1 MGVYDDMRDER
12 RRCILQAAKK
22 LICQRGIAGTQ
33 MLDIAQEAQISRQT
47 LYKYFD
53 NIDVIAYAAQKEIFS
68 RMRSNLSI
76 STFSGES
83 ALAEVVARL
92 RVFFNYAQTHSD
104 EFLFISLFDAH
115 YNSRQPIAAL
125 DCDYRGYIVN
135 LADMFSFQKLIE
147 QGIADKSMRSD
158 IRPYAA
164 AITLLN
170 MAIAIAQRLSLL
182 GRNGMGIP
190 DVDKNEVIDETVIA
204 VEKYLV
210 N

>member
-1 MGVYDDMRDER
+1 MGVYDDMRGER
-12 RRCILQAAKK
+12 RRSILQAAKK

-33 MLDIAQEAQISRQT
+33 MMDIAQEVQISRQT

-53 NIDVIAYAAQKEIFS
+53 NIDIIAYAVQKEILS
-68 RMRSNLSI
+68 RVRSDLTTNTL
-76 STFSGES
+76 GEGS
-83 ALAEVVARL
+83 ALEAVVSRL
-92 RVFFNYAQTHSD
+92 RVFFDYAQTHSD

-125 DCDYRGYIVN
+125 DSDYRGYIVN

-147 QGIADKSMRSD
+147 QGIADKSMRLD
-158 IRPYAA
+158 IRPYAS

-182 GRNGMGIP
+182 GRNGAGIP
-190 DVDKNEVIDETVIA
+190 DVDKKEVIDETVIA
-204 VEKYLV
+204 VKKYLA